1 MAEFSAPDICVIGA
15 GAGGLAVAT
24 GARAS
29 GASVV
34 LIEKR
39 AIGGDAFNSSSLAAR
54 ALAAAARRANYLRT
68 AAPFGIAND
77 EPKINARGVFDH
89 VHAVVEGVAADV
101 TAERLRAQGIELIT
115 AEARFVDRKTVEAGD
130 RLIRARHFV
139 IATGS
144 KPVIPEIAG
153 LDSVPYFTSATI
165 FDNPRKLTHLVIIGG
180 GSVGIELA
188 QAFRRL
194 GGDVTVVDI
203 ATPLADRDP
212 ELVEI
217 ALRRLID
224 EGVAIRPDTTV
235 TGVQMRSLGIGVS
248 IRSGDGVEEVLD
260 ASHILVATGRLPNLD
275 GIELLKGGMQWYQKN
290 GSPHLLL
297 RRGLRTSNRRIYAVG
312 DVAGGEQY
320 TQTAIYQARLVVQ
333 NALFGLP
340 RRNDPSRVP
349 SAIFTD
355 PELAE
360 IGLTEPEARRKR
372 GDDYRVLR
380 YSFAENDR
388 ARVERETYG
397 LVKLITDRS
406 GKLLG
411 AGIVGT
417 GAAEMISLFA
427 LAIGNGLSIS
437 DFRNFVAP
445 YPTLTEIAQNLAG
458 EATRET
464 AGSPIQRRL
473 MAVRRR
479 LPWL

>member
-1 MAEFSAPDICVIGA
+1 MAEFSTPDICVIGA
-15 GAGGLAVAT
+15 GAGGLAVAA
-24 GARAS
+24 GARAA

-39 AIGGDAFNSSSLAAR
+39 AVGEDAPNSSSLAAR
-54 ALAAAARRANYLRT
+54 ALAAAARRASYLRT

-101 TAERLRAQGIELIT
+101 TVERLTAQGIELIT
-115 AEARFVDRKTVEAGD
+115 TGARFVDRKTVAAGD
-130 RLIRARHFV
+130 RLIRANNFV
-139 IATGS
+139 LATGS
-144 KPVIPEIAG
+144 KPAIPQIPG
-153 LDSVPYFTSATI
+153 LDGVPYFTSATI

-188 QAFRRL
+188 QAFCRL
-194 GGDVTVVDI
+194 GSDVTVVDI

-217 ALRRLID
+217 ALRRLVD
-224 EGVAIRPDTTV
+224 EGVVIRPNTTV

-248 IRSGDGVEEVLD
+248 IKSGDGAEEVLD
-260 ASHILVATGRLPNLD
+260 ASHILVATGRIPNLD
-275 GIELLKGGMQWYQKN
+275 GLELLKGGVQWYQKN
-290 GSPHLLL
+290 GAPHLLL
-297 RRGLRTSNRRIYAVG
+297 RRNLRTTNRRVYAIG

-320 TQTAIYQARLVVQ
+320 AQTAIHQARLVVRS
-333 NALFGLP
+333 ALYGLP
-340 RRNDPSRVP
+340 VRNDTRQVP

-360 IGLTEPEARRKR
+360 IGLTEPEARRRR
-372 GDDYRVLR
+372 GDGYRVLR
-380 YSFAENDR
+380 YSFVENDR
-388 ARVERETYG
+388 ARVERQSYG
-397 LVKLITDRS
+397 TVKLVTGPS

-427 LAIGNGLSIS
+427 LAISQGMSVS
-437 DFRNFVAP
+437 HFRDFVAP
-445 YPTLTEIAQNLAG
+445 YPTLTEIAQNLAD
-458 EATRET
+458 EAARDT
-464 AGSPIQRRL
+464 AAGPVQRQL
-473 MAVRRR
+473 MALRRR